1 MTPPPDTRDLD
12 RARRHERGRAPW
24 VVGVGVSLALHLIA
38 LLLYSGINVIPTVTV
53 TPPERSEST
62 LDGIQLID
70 IAVAAPQ
77 DEEDEEQEEAPDEAE
92 PVETEAPLPVA
103 SEPSTVGEDEE
114 DEGEEADEGDWVAA
128 ADRLRV
134 RDFDPR
140 LHPVNREQQY
150 LGTQEIL
157 QLDLDIAVAMLRDS
171 IQTASARAA
180 DALDWTWTDSDGKRW
195 GVSPGKVHLGDITL
209 PLPSSFG
216 MGTSPWNR
224 EAELERA
231 RRDGEIAR
239 QAMEGAILE
248 TWEERFRAM
257 RERADR
263 IRRERMSQPP
273 DTTRRRE

>member
-77 DEEDEEQEEAPDEAE
+77 EEDEEP
-92 PVETEAPLPVA
+92 
-103 SEPSTVGEDEE
+103 EPSTVGEDEE